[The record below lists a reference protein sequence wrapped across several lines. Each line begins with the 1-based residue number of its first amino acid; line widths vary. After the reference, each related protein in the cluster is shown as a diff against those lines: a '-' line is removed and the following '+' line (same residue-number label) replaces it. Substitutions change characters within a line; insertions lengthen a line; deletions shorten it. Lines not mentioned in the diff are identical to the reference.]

1 MKKRLFRKI
10 RLLLSI
16 VLLIS
21 INISFVSFAIWGE
34 KDGKKFW
41 FGIDGSLAKD
51 GWKLIDD
58 DGDGIGYY
66 YYFDKDG
73 FILEDD
79 ITPDY
84 KIVGEDGRRIK
95 NDGNVDSKEIE
106 RIVFGEEE
114 EDSDILSAEI
124 MAQVRAEQE
133 SVAAPRGH
141 FSSGQYIFAK
151 DPEEFDGPTPA
162 DGIIVEVNPDG
173 TARTLLGKNVVLKEK
188 KKDTQYDTSINKNMQ
203 EHIKSGDKYSKKVNG
218 TTFSKQKWKDVMAL
232 KGTGASIVFENP
244 GNNFNKLKGRIATHN
259 FSYTDRTTLCTLVI
273 FDDKTNEELLS
284 VGGFDYNSG
293 TSFECTFPRKTSQIR
308 FELEVSGQYTSR
320 VCYLR
325 NCEYGF
331 DREAYEEEKYEDDVD
346 AEYRRRIGTESEA
359 DYYYDEE
366 ETENPQ
372 GEIALEGE
380 DPGSRYRRLNGI
392 KQDDEYWAAFNL
404 EEDDDTI
411 TAEMRASISEAK
423 RRMDKK
429 AEKDDSVSGPN
440 FDPELQKMTE
450 ALGPDG
456 SSRMIE
462 AHEGG

>member
-1 MKKRLFRKI
+1 MKRDFVKKI
-10 RLLLSI
+10 RLLLVT

-41 FGIDGSLAKD
+41 FGVDGSLAKD

-73 FILEDD
+73 FILVDD

-84 KIVGEDGRRIK
+84 KIVGVDGRRIK
-95 NDGNVDSKEIE
+95 NDGNVDSEEIQK
-106 RIVFGEEE
+106 IIMGEEVE
-114 EDSDILSAEI
+114 EGVLSPEI
-124 MAQVRAEQE
+124 MAQVKSEQE
-133 SVAAPRGH
+133 SVEAQLGH
-141 FSSGQYIFAK
+141 YSSGQYIFAK
-151 DPEEFDGPTPA
+151 DPSVFEGPTPA
-162 DGIIVEVNPDG
+162 DDIIIDVNLDG
-173 TARTLLGKNVVLKEK
+173 TAKTLLGKNVVLKEK
-188 KKDTQYDTSINKNMQ
+188 KKDTLYDAAISKNMQ
-203 EHIKSGDKYSKKVNG
+203 DYVKSGDKYSKKVNG
-218 TTFSKQKWKDVMAL
+218 TTFTKQKWKDVMAL

-244 GNNFNKLKGRIATHN
+244 NNNFNKLKGRIATHN
-259 FSYTDRTTLCTLVI
+259 FSYSDRTTVCTLFI
-273 FDDKTNEELLS
+273 FDDKTNEEILS
-284 VGGFDYNSG
+284 VNGFDYNSG
-293 TSFECTFPRKTSQIR
+293 TSFECTFPRKTERIR

-325 NCEYGF
+325 NCEYAF
-331 DREAYEEEKYEDDVD
+331 DKESYEEERYEDDVD
-346 AEYRRRIGTESEA
+346 AEYRRRVGTESEA
-359 DYYYDEE
+359 EYYEEEE
-366 ETENPQ
+366 ETENIH
-372 GEIALEGE
+372 GEVAIEGE
-380 DPGSRYRRLNGI
+380 DPGARYRRLNGVE
-392 KQDDEYWAAFNL
+392 QDDEYWASLKF
-404 EEDDDTI
+404 EDDDDTI

-423 RRMDKK
+423 KRMDAK
-429 AEKDDSVSGPN
+429 AAKDDTLTGPN